1 MLITGKIAII
11 DDENMVTKTLKTLLK
26 IEGFSNVDT
35 FNNPDHAL
43 ESIKDNPYDL
53 IISDFIM
60 PDMNGIEFLS
70 KAKEIQP
77 DTTQILLTGYA
88 DKENAIRAI
97 NEVGIFKY
105 IEKPWNNSD
114 IIINI
119 KNGIERTRLKAQLKN
134 KINELEIANK
144 KLEEYSK
151 TLEKKVDDRTKS
163 LNILNIKLNTII
175 ENLADGL
182 VVFNAN
188 NVILQANNT
197 EKKMFCADENS
208 ITGKNF
214 FELIINEKNKKI
226 GVLDSG
232 GNAASAGCGLRKAG
246 GTGPYGLCRRAG
258 GNPQRNSRGT
268 GP

>member
-97 NEVGIFKY
+97 NEVGIFQY
-105 IEKPWNNSD
+105 
-114 IIINI
+114 
-119 KNGIERTRLKAQLKN
+119 RFLYL
-134 KINELEIANK
+134 L
-144 KLEEYSK
+144 
-151 TLEKKVDDRTKS
+151 
-163 LNILNIKLNTII
+163 
-175 ENLADGL
+175 
-182 VVFNAN
+182 
-188 NVILQANNT
+188 
-197 EKKMFCADENS
+197 
-208 ITGKNF
+208 
-214 FELIINEKNKKI
+214 
-226 GVLDSG
+226 
-232 GNAASAGCGLRKAG
+232 
-246 GTGPYGLCRRAG
+246 
-258 GNPQRNSRGT
+258 
-268 GP
+268 